1 MIERALTSMP
11 GGGEQLDGWITADS
25 TSGSGN
31 NNGPGGPAPPTT
43 VAMSILYTVTGLITL
58 LFLII
63 ICTGALRARRH
74 PERYGPRRA
83 LNGRPSRSRAKGLA
97 MAMLETIP
105 IVKFGDPEPAKPG
118 SNIELE
124 DGSNTNTSNNTA
136 ANATATDKTA
146 NAKSEALKPS
156 ENSVTPAVITAATGS
171 GAASGIGKAESVN
184 SAKDTAGGDGDIG
197 CSICTEDFTA
207 GEDVRLLP
215 CRHKFHPACVDPW
228 LLNVSGTCPLW

>member
-1 MIERALTSMP
+1 MI
-11 GGGEQLDGWITADS
+11 DGWITADT

-31 NNGPGGPAPPTT
+31 NNGPGGPPPPTT

-58 LFLII
+58 LFLVII
-63 ICTGALRARRH
+63 ITGALRARRN

-118 SNIELE
+118 SHIELE
-124 DGSNTNTSNNTA
+124 DGSNTNSKTTTTTTTA
-136 ANATATDKTA
+136 DKVGATKPEE
-146 NAKSEALKPS
+146 KSA
-156 ENSVTPAVITAATGS
+156 TPAVGGAVVAAEI
-171 GAASGIGKAESVN
+171 ASGMGKAESLN
-184 SAKDTAGGDGDIG
+184 SAKDNERGGDGDIG